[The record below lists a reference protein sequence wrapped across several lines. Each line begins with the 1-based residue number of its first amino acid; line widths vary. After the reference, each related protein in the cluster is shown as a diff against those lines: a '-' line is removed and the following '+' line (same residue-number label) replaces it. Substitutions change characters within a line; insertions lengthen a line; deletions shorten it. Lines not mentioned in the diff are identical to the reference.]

1 VTVFRVASEG
11 WLLELVFPSRC
22 VSCGAQAEV
31 VCARCRP
38 ALRQVGPPWCGLCGA
53 PTVWPVERCRECSR
67 RRLAFSS
74 ARAGTVYA
82 GPARA
87 VVRAW
92 KEHGLRRAAPW
103 AAELVALRVE
113 RPAADV
119 IAYIP
124 PDPSRTLRR
133 GRHPAEQL
141 AAELGRRW
149 QLPVE
154 ALLVRSGR
162 VAGSRQAV
170 LSRGARLANVRGAFV
185 ARTGCAGRRVVLVD
199 DVYTTGATA
208 AAASAALRRAGA
220 VSVEVVTF
228 ARTVRT

>member
-1 VTVFRVASEG
+1 VVRPLRRADDLAGRTLSGVQPAPAR
-11 WLLELVFPSRC
+11 LL
-22 VSCGAQAEV
+22 
-31 VCARCRP
+31 VCAGR
-38 ALRQVGPPWCGLCGA
+38 
-53 PTVWPVERCRECSR
+53 
-67 RRLAFSS
+67 
-74 ARAGTVYA
+74 
-82 GPARA
+82 
-87 VVRAW
+87 
-92 KEHGLRRAAPW
+92 HGLRRPGTCGRSCLEGARAPPAAPW
-103 AAELVALRVE
+103 AAELVAERVE

-149 QLPVE
+149 QLPGE
-154 ALLVRSGR
+154 RLLVRTAR
-162 VAGSRQAV
+162 VAGSRQAL
-170 LSRGARLANVRGAFV
+170 LSRGARLVNVEGAFL

-208 AAASAALRRAGA
+208 AAASSALRRAGA
-220 VSVEVVTF
+220 ASIEVVTF

>member
-1 VTVFRVASEG
+1 MRA
-11 WLLELVFPSRC
+11 
-22 VSCGAQAEV
+22 
-31 VCARCRP
+31 
-38 ALRQVGPPWCGLCGA
+38 VGPPWCGRCGA
-53 PTVWPVERCRECSR
+53 PTIWPVERCRECSR

-74 ARAGTVYA
+74 ARAATVYA

-103 AAELVALRVE
+103 AAELVALRVS
-113 RPAADV
+113 RPSAADV

-141 AAELGRRW
+141 AAELARRW
-149 QLPVE
+149 ELPVE
-154 ALLVRSGR
+154 PLLARTR
-162 VAGSRQAV
+162 HLAGSRQAA
-170 LSRGARLANVRGAFV
+170 LSRGARLTNVRGAFV
-185 ARTGCAGRRVVLVD
+185 ARTGCAGGRVVLVD

-208 AAASAALRRAGA
+208 AAASSALRRVGA

>member
-1 VTVFRVASEG
+1 VTAFRVASEA

-22 VSCGAQAEV
+22 VSCGAPAEV
-31 VCARCRP
+31 VCGRCRP
-38 ALRQVGPPWCGLCGA
+38 ALRPVGPPWCARCGA
-53 PTVWPVERCRECSR
+53 PTIWPVERCRECGG
-67 RRLAFSS
+67 RRLAFRS
-74 ARAGTVYA
+74 ARAATVYA

-124 PDPSRTLRR
+124 PDPSRALRR

-141 AAELGRRW
+141 AVELGRRW
-149 QLPVE
+149 RLPVE
-154 ALLVRSGR
+154 PLLVRTHR
-162 VAGSRQAV
+162 FAGSRQAA
-170 LSRGARLANVRGAFV
+170 LSRGARLTNVRGAFV
-185 ARTGCAGRRVVLVD
+185 ARRGCAGRRVALVD

-208 AAASAALRRAGA
+208 AAASSALRRAGA
-220 VSVEVVTF
+220 DSVEVVTF

>member
-1 VTVFRVASEG
+1 M
-11 WLLELVFPSRC
+11 
-22 VSCGAQAEV
+22 
-31 VCARCRP
+31 
-38 ALRQVGPPWCGLCGA
+38 
-53 PTVWPVERCRECSR
+53 
-67 RRLAFSS
+67 
-74 ARAGTVYA
+74 YA

-103 AAELVALRVE
+103 AADLVALRVE

-154 ALLVRSGR
+154 PLLARPARSG
-162 VAGSRQAV
+162 ASRQAL
-170 LSRGARLANVRGAFV
+170 LSRGDRLANVRGAFV
-185 ARTGCAGRRVVLVD
+185 PRTDCTGRRVALVD

-208 AAASAALRRAGA
+208 AAASSALRRAGA
-220 VSVEVVTF
+220 ASVEVVTF